1 MFICMEKYI
10 CFIHSET
17 VSSHNTNEDVSK
29 KNLYYFS
36 RMLSLSYKIIN
47 YKNNKYTENIS
58 IFNLVDPK
66 WIIIPEY
73 YKKKYENI
81 YKNIS
86 ENTSDIETI
95 IENFKTNIKN
105 INILIGYDIDYHL
118 KTLFAEALRYN
129 ISLDLSCC
137 IIIDIK
143 TFNNSYQTNNI
154 DELYKKLISK
164 KDSDSNNDN
173 EIDKTIYCFN
183 KLYNKFKKNN

>member
-1 MFICMEKYI
+1 MEKYI

-17 VSSHNTNEDVSK
+17 ASLHETLEDVTK

-36 RMLSLSYKIIN
+36 RMLSFSYEIGI
-47 YKNNKYTENIS
+47 YKNNKYIKNTS

-66 WIIIPEY
+66 WIILSEY

-81 YKNIS
+81 S
-86 ENTSDIETI
+86 ENIYDIETI
-95 IENFKTNIKN
+95 LENFKKNIKN

-129 ISLDLSCC
+129 ISLDFSCC
-137 IIIDIK
+137 LIIDIK

-154 DELYKKLISK
+154 DELYQKLITK
-164 KDSDSNNDN
+164 KDSDNNLDN
-173 EIDKTIYCFN
+173 DIDKIRYCFN

>member
-1 MFICMEKYI
+1 MEKYI